1 MIRPENTHPH
11 DQDVVIRDSDNLEG
25 ATPLQNDVPAESPS
39 SFADA
44 GLVENAELVD
54 ADADFDEAPR
64 SREINMTDLLNPSDE
79 EGLHS
84 PVMSDL
90 SAPGEIDIE
99 ELDEDALADTDIP
112 RDALLDPL
120 EP

>member
-1 MIRPENTHPH
+1 MIRPQNTHPNDH
-11 DQDVVIRDSDNLEG
+11 DVVSRDSDHLET
-25 ATPLQNDVPAESPS
+25 ATPLQSGVPAESPS
-39 SFADA
+39 SFDDA
-44 GLVENAELVD
+44 GLVDNADLL
-54 ADADFDEAPR
+54 DADFEDAPR
-64 SREINMTDLLNPSDE
+64 SREINMTDLLNESDE
-79 EGLHS
+79 PSLHS
-84 PVMSDL
+84 PVMSDF